1 MKTSVLVERKSFIP
15 LLNRMMLEL
24 LVVWCF
30 PLDPKVG
37 NQEIDV

>member
-15 LLNRMMLEL
+15 LLNRIMLEL
-24 LVVWCF
+24 LVVWGF

-37 NQEIDV
+37 NQEIYV